1 MAVKNEL
8 VQKYCM
14 TSKLD
19 VMIFKSGI
27 FVSQFCFLM
36 YQNMF
41 LQSCQK
47 KTFIKKVS
55 NWKKIRSEKELN

>member
-47 KTFIKKVS
+47 NLLSKKF
-55 NWKKIRSEKELN
+55 KIERK